1 MEMLFLV
8 LLTLERFYALSGFLI
23 AHTNKGLCL
32 STHNSVVVLRECDES
47 NPSQQWIWT
56 STMRLNHT
64 LMSRCLWVNQ
74 STTIPHH
81 ARLVKLRDCDTAPAW
96 KCYNHGGIFGLAEMP
111 MFLKKQGE
119 RAIVTFEQRFSNWS
133 MITMDSEGKRVS
145 KSLCPATGPSTVS
158 PMTQFPRKQV
168 SVNTTGKMITLT
180 VPDITQSRVVTHLS
194 NTVRSRTKRTAT
206 TGLGDLTM
214 FTAETDFKKNYT
226 QTSETEL
233 SYEMSDIT
241 DVSST
246 TLMVTRTPHVPQNFT
261 QNRVDMTEMTSDVME
276 QTHIPLIS
284 QTELTI
290 STTDAESSVPLN
302 VRTETQTTLDF
313 NTGPSEANSSDVDPT
328 LTESSTS
335 SFPVSNTDGAWT
347 NATTK
352 SSTTTKNI
360 KDVQTLLPFKTR
372 TTRAITEVLPNTDIR
387 ATPSTATSSAKTRAS
402 ATTTL
407 TALYTSTAALD
418 TDAFTS
424 ATYTTTVAP
433 ATTVETATTTITT
446 TAALSTRTT
455 PPPSTVTPTMA
466 STAKFITTEAVG
478 CLVNV
483 TAESINMDYCVFN
496 FTTPGKSCSFIMT
509 DASHFT
515 RCSEDIKQP
524 NHYTCLMMGL
534 TPGATYLFGIMSQND
549 GIRFN
554 VTVQTAPA
562 PVTSLTLQSNGS
574 QDSLKATWIPAVG
587 YTDSYELSLSS
598 SISSEEDLTLPP
610 NATHWVFSGLTP
622 GKTYQV
628 SVKTKRGELT
638 AETRTIGRT
647 APGWVAHLK
656 LEALNEKTL
665 RLSWSPPDGD
675 WDFYRILLFNG
686 SSVLMNRTIE
696 RNLVEFCF
704 TNWTLIPGRLYRAAV
719 SVESGYLSSTA
730 GCHGRL
736 APRSVQRLNVHHST
750 ETTLSAVWNHPLG
763 EWDNYTILLKDEDTT
778 VDTQTLAH
786 DAQECN
792 FNNLM
797 PGHTYTI
804 TVTTNSGDLSSS
816 AHVTG
821 RTIPAQVTKLR
832 VSNQGSTDA
841 LQVRWDVA
849 AGEVDLYHVL
859 LIHDSVVMKNESVP
873 PNVTSYHFQGLR
885 SGTLYRTVVTTVHR
899 GDLSRQ
905 AVADGRT
912 APGWAAHLKL
922 EALNEKT
929 LRLSWSPPDGDWD
942 FYRILLFNGSFVL
955 MNRTIERNLV
965 EFCFTNWTL
974 IPGRLYRAAVSVES
988 GYLSSTA
995 GCHGRLAPRSVQRLN
1010 VHHSTETTLSAVWNH
1025 PLGEWDNYT
1034 ILLKDEDMTVDTQ
1047 TLAHDAQECN
1057 FNNLMPGHTYTIT
1070 VTTKSGDLNS
1080 SAHVTGRTI
1089 PAQVTKLRV
1098 SNQGSTD
1105 ALLVCWDVAAG
1116 EVDLYRV
1123 LLIHDSVVMKNESV
1137 PPNVTS
1143 YHFQGLRSGTLYRT
1157 AVTTVHRG
1165 DLSRQTVADGRT
1177 APGWVAHLK
1186 LEALNEK
1193 TLRLSWSPPD
1203 GDWDFYRILLFNGS
1217 SVLMN
1222 RTIERNLVEFCF
1234 TNWTLIPG
1242 RLYRAAVSVESGY
1255 LSSTAGCHGRLAPR
1269 SVQRLNIHH
1278 STETTLS
1285 AVWNH
1290 PLGEWDNYT
1299 VLLKDE
1305 DTTVDTQTLA
1315 HDAQECNFNNL
1326 MPGHTYMITVT
1337 TNSGDLSSSAHV
1349 TGRTIPA
1356 QVTKLRVSNQGS
1368 TDALLVCWD
1377 VAAGEVDL
1385 YHVLLIHD
1393 SMVMKNESV
1402 PPNVTSYHFQGLRS
1416 GTLYRTVVTT
1426 VHRGDLSR
1434 QAVVDGRTAPGWAA
1448 HLKLEALNEK
1458 TLRLSWSPPDGDWDF
1473 YRILLFNGSSVLMNR
1488 TIERNLVEF
1497 CFTNWTL
1504 IPGRLY
1510 RAAVSVESGYL
1521 SSTAGCHGRLA
1532 PRSVQRLNVHHS
1544 TETTLSAV
1552 WNHPLGEWDNY
1563 TILLK
1568 DEDTTVD
1575 TQTLAHDAQ
1584 ECNFNNLMPGHTYTI
1599 TVTTNSG
1606 DLSSSAHVTG
1616 RTIPAQVTKLRV
1628 SNQGST
1634 DALQV
1639 RWDVAAGEVDL
1650 YRVLL
1655 IHDSVVMKNE
1665 SVPPNVTS
1673 YHFLGLRSGALYR
1686 TVVTTVHRGDLSR
1699 QTVADGRTVPATV
1712 RDVTVSNN
1720 GRMDFLSVSWRAAEG
1735 DVDSYSVTLR
1745 DQERTIHTL
1754 TVSKFST
1761 ECVFKSLVSG
1771 RLYNISISTC
1781 SGEYENYTVV
1791 QERTQPSTVLNPT
1804 ATHMARD
1811 DHLKVYWWHAAG
1823 DFDYYHV
1830 SIKHNNI
1837 FYQNKTVPKTQNEC
1851 VFSGLVPGRLY
1862 TVIVSTWSGKYES
1875 SVSTHGRTLPA
1886 GVWNLTLAD
1895 SGTEDLLVTWVSAPG
1910 DVDHYEVQLLFN
1922 DMKVFPP
1929 ITLTS
1934 STNRYMLSSLT
1945 PGRLYKI
1952 VVSTFSGPNLSV
1964 QFIKGRTVPSKV
1976 KNIHISNAGQS
1987 SSLRV
1992 NWTPGQGDVDR
2003 YAVSLSQM
2011 SSQAEEK
2018 SVPKHVNEIIF
2029 QGLLPGQQYM
2039 ITVTSISGS
2048 LINNSTATGRT
2059 VPSSVTALQ
2068 VENQH
2073 STSCLLVSW
2082 QAGQGVYDSYRL
2094 QLLDDRGTLVSNSSQ
2109 TAEASQHD
2117 FRQLTPG
2124 KKYRVV
2130 MQTISGG
2137 ISSEDVMTEGRTS
2150 PATVNNLSI
2159 ISNTTT
2165 SLSFNWDLPDGE
2177 FDGFDVFLYA
2187 RDKSL
2192 HDQKTG
2198 MVNMQDCSFQNLQPG
2213 TLYKVVVLTRSGD
2226 QTNDTSIWARTVPAA
2241 VTFLRADSR
2250 TSSESLWLSWEQDRG
2265 EVSSYTLLIYNPD
2278 GTQQAEQSLGPES
2291 RSYTFQRL
2299 VSGRLYQAVVLT
2311 HSGDLTNMANTT
2323 GRTDP
2328 RPPVSFSFGEITN
2341 TSLEITWSSPE
2352 NTDYDDFDLQWS
2364 PRDHLSVFNPYH
2376 SPRSGNRI
2384 LKGMYPGRQYNISL
2398 RTVSGAGTNNPTYSS
2413 QVHRSIRTKPERVQS
2428 LHCRPQNSTAISCF
2442 WSPPEA
2448 DFDSYTIE
2456 CLRKDSQRMVYSQR
2470 TVKENTVYLIKDLEP
2485 HKQYIVSVKVI
2496 SDSMTSE
2503 AVMEN
2508 VVTMID
2514 RPPLPSI
2521 RIDENTVQVTKST
2534 IFFQFNCSWFS
2545 DINGAVKHFTII
2557 ITESADSENQQ
2568 PYQHHPL
2575 PSYLDYRS
2583 NSSVKAYQTSYF
2595 LSHCD
2600 ESQNTVQEFE
2610 IHLGSGM
2617 ERLGGRCDQ
2626 KTSTDASQHQA
2637 IFCDGQLK
2645 PKTAYRLSV
2654 RAFTKLF
2661 DEKHQEFLSPL
2672 YTDTYLSKPIMTDA
2686 EPLSGVIEGVS
2697 AGLFLIATM
2706 VGLIVLLI
2714 CRRKVHKMSAQEPVV
2729 RMSLRRERQPSGTH
2743 VIVRGNRRV
2752 SSPISITNFE
2762 SHLAKLRADSNYL
2775 LSEEYEDLKDVGR
2788 NQLQD
2793 AALLPENRG
2802 KNRYNNILPY
2812 DSTRV
2817 KLSYV
2822 DDDSCSDYINASYIP
2837 GNNFRREYIATQ
2849 GPLPGTKDDFWKMV
2863 WEQNVHNI
2871 VMVTQCV
2878 EKGRVKCDHY
2888 WPFDQESLY
2897 YGDLV
2902 VQMQSESVL
2911 PEWTIREFKIC
2922 NEEQLSYSRVVRQ
2935 FHYTVWPDHGVP
2947 EITQSLIQFVRTVR
2961 DYINRTPFS
2970 GATVVHCS
2978 AGVGRTGTFIALDR
2992 VLQQLDTR
3000 DAVDIYSVVF
3010 DLRLHRTH
3018 MVQTECQYSYLYQCV
3033 RDVLRARK
3041 LRSEQENLLYPIYE
3055 NVHPDYHRDV
3065 VYSKR

>member
-1 MEMLFLV
+1 MSFLAAN
-8 LLTLERFYALSGFLI
+8 TQDGFGE
-23 AHTNKGLCL
+23 H
-32 STHNSVVVLRECDES
+32 REKKYPMC
-47 NPSQQWIWT
+47 
-56 STMRLNHT
+56 TM
-64 LMSRCLWVNQ
+64 
-74 STTIPHH
+74 
-81 ARLVKLRDCDTAPAW
+81 K
-96 KCYNHGGIFGLAEMP
+96 Y
-111 MFLKKQGE
+111 
-119 RAIVTFEQRFSNWS
+119 
-133 MITMDSEGKRVS
+133 
-145 KSLCPATGPSTVS
+145 
-158 PMTQFPRKQV
+158 
-168 SVNTTGKMITLT
+168 
-180 VPDITQSRVVTHLS
+180 
-194 NTVRSRTKRTAT
+194 
-206 TGLGDLTM
+206 
-214 FTAETDFKKNYT
+214 
-226 QTSETEL
+226 
-233 SYEMSDIT
+233 
-241 DVSST
+241 
-246 TLMVTRTPHVPQNFT
+246 
-261 QNRVDMTEMTSDVME
+261 
-276 QTHIPLIS
+276 
-284 QTELTI
+284 
-290 STTDAESSVPLN
+290 
-302 VRTETQTTLDF
+302 
-313 NTGPSEANSSDVDPT
+313 
-328 LTESSTS
+328 
-335 SFPVSNTDGAWT
+335 
-347 NATTK
+347 
-352 SSTTTKNI
+352 
-360 KDVQTLLPFKTR
+360 
-372 TTRAITEVLPNTDIR
+372 
-387 ATPSTATSSAKTRAS
+387 
-402 ATTTL
+402 
-407 TALYTSTAALD
+407 
-418 TDAFTS
+418 
-424 ATYTTTVAP
+424 
-433 ATTVETATTTITT
+433 
-446 TAALSTRTT
+446 
-455 PPPSTVTPTMA
+455 
-466 STAKFITTEAVG
+466 
-478 CLVNV
+478 
-483 TAESINMDYCVFN
+483 
-496 FTTPGKSCSFIMT
+496 
-509 DASHFT
+509 
-515 RCSEDIKQP
+515 
-524 NHYTCLMMGL
+524 
-534 TPGATYLFGIMSQND
+534 
-549 GIRFN
+549 
-554 VTVQTAPA
+554 
-562 PVTSLTLQSNGS
+562 
-574 QDSLKATWIPAVG
+574 
-587 YTDSYELSLSS
+587 
-598 SISSEEDLTLPP
+598 
-610 NATHWVFSGLTP
+610 
-622 GKTYQV
+622 
-628 SVKTKRGELT
+628 
-638 AETRTIGRT
+638 
-647 APGWVAHLK
+647 
-656 LEALNEKTL
+656 
-665 RLSWSPPDGD
+665 
-675 WDFYRILLFNG
+675 
-686 SSVLMNRTIE
+686 
-696 RNLVEFCF
+696 
-704 TNWTLIPGRLYRAAV
+704 
-719 SVESGYLSSTA
+719 
-730 GCHGRL
+730 
-736 APRSVQRLNVHHST
+736 
-750 ETTLSAVWNHPLG
+750 
-763 EWDNYTILLKDEDTT
+763 
-778 VDTQTLAH
+778 
-786 DAQECN
+786 
-792 FNNLM
+792 
-797 PGHTYTI
+797 
-804 TVTTNSGDLSSS
+804 
-816 AHVTG
+816 
-821 RTIPAQVTKLR
+821 
-832 VSNQGSTDA
+832 
-841 LQVRWDVA
+841 
-849 AGEVDLYHVL
+849 
-859 LIHDSVVMKNESVP
+859 
-873 PNVTSYHFQGLR
+873 
-885 SGTLYRTVVTTVHR
+885 
-899 GDLSRQ
+899 
-905 AVADGRT
+905 
-912 APGWAAHLKL
+912 
-922 EALNEKT
+922 
-929 LRLSWSPPDGDWD
+929 
-942 FYRILLFNGSFVL
+942 
-955 MNRTIERNLV
+955 
-965 EFCFTNWTL
+965 
-974 IPGRLYRAAVSVES
+974 
-988 GYLSSTA
+988 
-995 GCHGRLAPRSVQRLN
+995 
-1010 VHHSTETTLSAVWNH
+1010 
-1025 PLGEWDNYT
+1025 
-1034 ILLKDEDMTVDTQ
+1034 
-1047 TLAHDAQECN
+1047 
-1057 FNNLMPGHTYTIT
+1057 
-1070 VTTKSGDLNS
+1070 
-1080 SAHVTGRTI
+1080 
-1089 PAQVTKLRV
+1089 
-1098 SNQGSTD
+1098 
-1105 ALLVCWDVAAG
+1105 
-1116 EVDLYRV
+1116 
-1123 LLIHDSVVMKNESV
+1123 
-1137 PPNVTS
+1137 
-1143 YHFQGLRSGTLYRT
+1143 T
-1157 AVTTVHRG
+1157 AVFLMLWTYISAG
-1165 DLSRQTVADGRT
+1165 G
-1177 APGWVAHLK
+1177 PGL
-1186 LEALNEK
+1186 
-1193 TLRLSWSPPD
+1193 
-1203 GDWDFYRILLFNGS
+1203 
-1217 SVLMN
+1217 
-1222 RTIERNLVEFCF
+1222 
-1234 TNWTLIPG
+1234 
-1242 RLYRAAVSVESGY
+1242 
-1255 LSSTAGCHGRLAPR
+1255 
-1269 SVQRLNIHH
+1269 
-1278 STETTLS
+1278 
-1285 AVWNH
+1285 
-1290 PLGEWDNYT
+1290 
-1299 VLLKDE
+1299 
-1305 DTTVDTQTLA
+1305 
-1315 HDAQECNFNNL
+1315 
-1326 MPGHTYMITVT
+1326 
-1337 TNSGDLSSSAHV
+1337 
-1349 TGRTIPA
+1349 
-1356 QVTKLRVSNQGS
+1356 
-1368 TDALLVCWD
+1368 
-1377 VAAGEVDL
+1377 
-1385 YHVLLIHD
+1385 
-1393 SMVMKNESV
+1393 
-1402 PPNVTSYHFQGLRS
+1402 
-1416 GTLYRTVVTT
+1416 
-1426 VHRGDLSR
+1426 
-1434 QAVVDGRTAPGWAA
+1434 
-1448 HLKLEALNEK
+1448 
-1458 TLRLSWSPPDGDWDF
+1458 
-1473 YRILLFNGSSVLMNR
+1473 
-1488 TIERNLVEF
+1488 
-1497 CFTNWTL
+1497 
-1504 IPGRLY
+1504 
-1510 RAAVSVESGYL
+1510 
-1521 SSTAGCHGRLA
+1521 
-1532 PRSVQRLNVHHS
+1532 
-1544 TETTLSAV
+1544 
-1552 WNHPLGEWDNY
+1552 
-1563 TILLK
+1563 
-1568 DEDTTVD
+1568 
-1575 TQTLAHDAQ
+1575 
-1584 ECNFNNLMPGHTYTI
+1584 
-1599 TVTTNSG
+1599 
-1606 DLSSSAHVTG
+1606 
-1616 RTIPAQVTKLRV
+1616 
-1628 SNQGST
+1628 
-1634 DALQV
+1634 
-1639 RWDVAAGEVDL
+1639 
-1650 YRVLL
+1650 
-1655 IHDSVVMKNE
+1655 
-1665 SVPPNVTS
+1665 
-1673 YHFLGLRSGALYR
+1673 
-1686 TVVTTVHRGDLSR
+1686 
-1699 QTVADGRTVPATV
+1699 PATV

-1791 QERTQPSTVLNPT
+1791 QERTRKGIHKQFVTGFHIILWFSALEPSTVLNPT

-1875 SVSTHGRTLPA
+1875 SVSTHGRTCEYVCFTAVLWLCTVVYYYYYVLLSVPA

-1964 QFIKGRTVPSKV
+1964 QFIKGRTGTSHCCTWTSEKYGVILQSLKGCAIFKYISVPSKV

-2376 SPRSGNRI
+2376 SPTSGNRI

-2714 CRRKVHKMSAQEPVV
+2714 CRRKVHKIAQEPVV

-2743 VIVRGNRRV
+2743 VI
-2752 SSPISITNFE
+2752 SFLFIYFLYSPISITNFE

-3055 NVHPDYHRDV
+3055 NVHPDYHRGECAV
-3065 VYSKR
+3065 NVCVMSMSVQSCQIYLKYN

>member
-1 MEMLFLV
+1 
-8 LLTLERFYALSGFLI
+8 
-23 AHTNKGLCL
+23 
-32 STHNSVVVLRECDES
+32 
-47 NPSQQWIWT
+47 
-56 STMRLNHT
+56 
-64 LMSRCLWVNQ
+64 MSSCCV
-74 STTIPHH
+74 
-81 ARLVKLRDCDTAPAW
+81 C
-96 KCYNHGGIFGLAEMP
+96 C
-111 MFLKKQGE
+111 
-119 RAIVTFEQRFSNWS
+119 
-133 MITMDSEGKRVS
+133 
-145 KSLCPATGPSTVS
+145 
-158 PMTQFPRKQV
+158 
-168 SVNTTGKMITLT
+168 
-180 VPDITQSRVVTHLS
+180 
-194 NTVRSRTKRTAT
+194 
-206 TGLGDLTM
+206 
-214 FTAETDFKKNYT
+214 
-226 QTSETEL
+226 
-233 SYEMSDIT
+233 
-241 DVSST
+241 
-246 TLMVTRTPHVPQNFT
+246 
-261 QNRVDMTEMTSDVME
+261 
-276 QTHIPLIS
+276 
-284 QTELTI
+284 
-290 STTDAESSVPLN
+290 
-302 VRTETQTTLDF
+302 
-313 NTGPSEANSSDVDPT
+313 
-328 LTESSTS
+328 
-335 SFPVSNTDGAWT
+335 
-347 NATTK
+347 
-352 SSTTTKNI
+352 
-360 KDVQTLLPFKTR
+360 
-372 TTRAITEVLPNTDIR
+372 
-387 ATPSTATSSAKTRAS
+387 SSAPGS
-402 ATTTL
+402 A
-407 TALYTSTAALD
+407 D
-418 TDAFTS
+418 
-424 ATYTTTVAP
+424 
-433 ATTVETATTTITT
+433 
-446 TAALSTRTT
+446 
-455 PPPSTVTPTMA
+455 
-466 STAKFITTEAVG
+466 
-478 CLVNV
+478 
-483 TAESINMDYCVFN
+483 
-496 FTTPGKSCSFIMT
+496 
-509 DASHFT
+509 
-515 RCSEDIKQP
+515 
-524 NHYTCLMMGL
+524 
-534 TPGATYLFGIMSQND
+534 
-549 GIRFN
+549 
-554 VTVQTAPA
+554 
-562 PVTSLTLQSNGS
+562 
-574 QDSLKATWIPAVG
+574 
-587 YTDSYELSLSS
+587 
-598 SISSEEDLTLPP
+598 
-610 NATHWVFSGLTP
+610 
-622 GKTYQV
+622 
-628 SVKTKRGELT
+628 
-638 AETRTIGRT
+638 
-647 APGWVAHLK
+647 HLK

-686 SSVLMNRTIE
+686 SSVLMNQTIE
-696 RNLVEFCF
+696 SNLVEFSF

-736 APRSVQRLNVHHST
+736 APRSVQRLNVRHST
-750 ETTLSAVWNHPLG
+750 ETSLSAVWNHPVG
-763 EWDNYTILLKDEDTT
+763 EWDNYTVLLKDEDMT

-786 DAQECN
+786 DSQECN

-797 PGHTYTI
+797 SGHTYTI
-804 TVTTNSGDLSSS
+804 TVMTNSGDLSSS
-816 AHVTG
+816 AHITG

-841 LQVRWDVA
+841 LQVCWDGS
-849 AGEVDLYHVL
+849 AGEVDLYRVL
-859 LIHDSVVMKNESVP
+859 LIYDSVVMKNESVP

-885 SGTLYRTVVTTVHR
+885 SGALYRTVVTTLHR

-905 AVADGRT
+905 TVADGRT
-912 APGWAAHLKL
+912 APGSAAHLKL

-942 FYRILLFNGSFVL
+942 FYRILLFNGSSVL
-955 MNRTIERNLV
+955 MNQTIESNLV
-965 EFCFTNWTL
+965 EFSFTNWTL

-1010 VHHSTETTLSAVWNH
+1010 VRHSTETSLSAVWNH
-1025 PLGEWDNYT
+1025 PVGEWDNYT
-1034 ILLKDEDMTVDTQ
+1034 VLLKDEDMTVDTQ
-1047 TLAHDAQECN
+1047 TLAHDSQECN
-1057 FNNLMPGHTYTIT
+1057 FNNLMSGHTYTIT
-1070 VTTKSGDLNS
+1070 VMTNSGDLSS
-1080 SAHVTGRTI
+1080 SAHITGRTI

-1105 ALLVCWDVAAG
+1105 ALQVCWDGSAG

-1123 LLIHDSVVMKNESV
+1123 LLIYDSVVMKNESV

-1143 YHFQGLRSGTLYRT
+1143 YHFQGLRSGALYRT
-1157 AVTTVHRG
+1157 VVTTVHRG

-1177 APGWVAHLK
+1177 APG
-1186 LEALNEK
+1186 
-1193 TLRLSWSPPD
+1193 S
-1203 GDWDFYRILLFNGS
+1203 
-1217 SVLMN
+1217 
-1222 RTIERNLVEFCF
+1222 
-1234 TNWTLIPG
+1234 
-1242 RLYRAAVSVESGY
+1242 
-1255 LSSTAGCHGRLAPR
+1255 
-1269 SVQRLNIHH
+1269 
-1278 STETTLS
+1278 
-1285 AVWNH
+1285 
-1290 PLGEWDNYT
+1290 
-1299 VLLKDE
+1299 
-1305 DTTVDTQTLA
+1305 
-1315 HDAQECNFNNL
+1315 
-1326 MPGHTYMITVT
+1326 
-1337 TNSGDLSSSAHV
+1337 
-1349 TGRTIPA
+1349 
-1356 QVTKLRVSNQGS
+1356 
-1368 TDALLVCWD
+1368 
-1377 VAAGEVDL
+1377 
-1385 YHVLLIHD
+1385 
-1393 SMVMKNESV
+1393 
-1402 PPNVTSYHFQGLRS
+1402 
-1416 GTLYRTVVTT
+1416 
-1426 VHRGDLSR
+1426 
-1434 QAVVDGRTAPGWAA
+1434 AA

-1488 TIERNLVEF
+1488 TIESNLVEF
-1497 CFTNWTL
+1497 SFTNWTL

-1532 PRSVQRLNVHHS
+1532 PRSVQRLNVRHS
-1544 TETTLSAV
+1544 TETSLSAV
-1552 WNHPLGEWDNY
+1552 WNHPVGEWDNY
-1563 TILLK
+1563 TVLLK
-1568 DEDTTVD
+1568 DEDMTVD
-1575 TQTLAHDAQ
+1575 TQTLAHDSQ
-1584 ECNFNNLMPGHTYTI
+1584 ECNFNNLMSGHTYTI
-1599 TVTTNSG
+1599 TVMTNSG
-1606 DLSSSAHVTG
+1606 DLSSSAHITG

-1634 DALQV
+1634 HALQV
-1639 RWDVAAGEVDL
+1639 CWDGSAGEVDL

-1655 IHDSVVMKNE
+1655 IYDSVVMKNE

-1673 YHFLGLRSGALYR
+1673 YHFQGLRSGALYR

-1699 QTVADGRTVPATV
+1699 QTVADGRTVPAAV

-1745 DQERTIHTL
+1745 NRERTIHSL
-1754 TVSKFST
+1754 TMSKFST

-1771 RLYNISISTC
+1771 CLYNISISTR
-1781 SGEYENYTVV
+1781 SGEYENHTVV
-1791 QERTQPSTVLNPT
+1791 HERTQPSTVLNPT

-1811 DHLKVYWWHAAG
+1811 DHLKVYWRHAAG

-1830 SIKHNNI
+1830 SIKHNNM
-1837 FYQNKTVPKTQNEC
+1837 FHQNKTVPKTQNEC

-1862 TVIVSTWSGKYES
+1862 TVIVSTWSGKYKS

-1934 STNRYMLSSLT
+1934 STNRYLLSSLT

-2011 SSQAEEK
+2011 GGQAEEK

-2039 ITVTSISGS
+2039 ITITSISGS

-2059 VPSSVTALQ
+2059 VPSSVTALL
-2068 VENQH
+2068 VDQH
-2073 STSCLLVSW
+2073 STSSLLVSW
-2082 QAGQGVYDSYRL
+2082 QPGRGVYDSYQL

-2109 TAEASQHD
+2109 TAEASQHN

-2124 KKYRVV
+2124 RKYRIM

-2137 ISSEDVMTEGRTS
+2137 ISSKDVITEGRTS

-2159 ISNTTT
+2159 ISNSTT
-2165 SLSFNWDLPDGE
+2165 SLSFHWDLPDGE

-2187 RDKSL
+2187 RDESL
-2192 HDQKTG
+2192 HDQKTV
-2198 MVNMQDCSFQNLQPG
+2198 MVNRQDCSFQNLQPG
-2213 TLYKVVVLTRSGD
+2213 MLYKVVVLTRSGD
-2226 QTNDTSIWARTVPAA
+2226 QTNNTSIWARTVPAA
-2241 VTFLRADSR
+2241 VTFLHADSR
-2250 TSSESLWLSWEQDRG
+2250 TSSESLWLSWKQAGG
-2265 EVSSYTLLIYNPD
+2265 EVSSYTLLIFNPD
-2278 GTQQAEQSLGPES
+2278 GTQHADQSLGPES
-2291 RSYTFQRL
+2291 RSYMFERL
-2299 VSGRLYQAVVLT
+2299 VPGRLYKAIVLT
-2311 HSGDLTNMANTT
+2311 HSGDLTNIANTT

-2328 RPPVSFSFGEITN
+2328 MPPVSFSFGEITN

-2376 SPRSGNRI
+2376 SPTSGNCI

-2398 RTVSGAGTNNPTYSS
+2398 RTVSGGGTNNPTYSS
-2413 QVHRSIRTKPERVQS
+2413 SVHRSIRTKPERVQS
-2428 LHCRPQNSTAISCF
+2428 LHCRPQNATAISCS

-2470 TVKENTVYLIKDLEP
+2470 TVKENTIYLIKDLEP

-2545 DINGAVKHFTII
+2545 DINGAVKYFTII
-2557 ITESADSENQQ
+2557 ITESADSENQH

-2595 LSHCD
+2595 LGHCE

-2610 IHLGSGM
+2610 IYLGSGM

-2626 KTSTDASQHQA
+2626 KTSIDASQQQA
-2637 IFCDGQLK
+2637 IYCDGQLK
-2645 PKTAYRLSV
+2645 PKTAYRLSI

-2661 DEKHQEFLSPL
+2661 DEKDEEFISPL
-2672 YTDTYLSKPIMTDA
+2672 YTDTYLSKPITTDA

-2729 RMSLRRERQPSGTH
+2729 RMSLRRERQPPGTH

-2752 SSPISITNFE
+2752 SSPISFTNFE
-2762 SHLAKLRADSNYL
+2762 SHLTKLRADSSYL

-2788 NQLQD
+2788 NQPQD

-2888 WPFDQESLY
+2888 WPFDQEPLY

-2922 NEEQLSYSRVVRQ
+2922 NEEQLNYSRVVRQ

-2961 DYINRTPFS
+2961 DYINRTPVS

-2992 VLQQLDTR
+2992 VLQQLDTG
-3000 DAVDIYSVVF
+3000 DTVDIYSVVF
-3010 DLRLHRTH
+3010 HLRIHRTH

>member
-1 MEMLFLV
+1 MDMLFLV

-23 AHTNKGLCL
+23 AHTNKGVCL
-32 STHNSVVVLRECDES
+32 STHKSMVVLRKCDES
-47 NPSQQWIWT
+47 DPSQQWIWT
-56 STMRLNHT
+56 SSMRLNHT

-74 STTIPHH
+74 STNIPHH
-81 ARLVKLRDCDTAPAW
+81 TRLVKLRDCDTAPAW
-96 KCYNHGGIFGLAEMP
+96 KCYNHRGIFGLAEMP

-119 RAIVTFEQRFSNWS
+119 RAVVCFEQRNSNWS
-133 MITMDSEGKRVS
+133 MITMDSEGRPVS

-158 PMTQFPRKQV
+158 TMTQFPMKQV
-168 SVNTTGKMITLT
+168 SVFSTGEMTTLT
-180 VPDITQSRVVTHLS
+180 VPAIIQSRAVTHHS

-206 TGLGDLTM
+206 TALGDLIT
-214 FTAETDFKKNYT
+214 FTAKTDFKENYT
-226 QTSETEL
+226 QTLETE
-233 SYEMSDIT
+233 SPYEMSDVT

-246 TLMVTRTPHVPQNFT
+246 ALMVTGTPHVPQNFT

-276 QTHIPLIS
+276 QTHYPLTS

-290 STTDAESSVPLN
+290 STTDAEPSGSSN
-302 VRTETQTTLDF
+302 VSTETQTTLDF
-313 NTGPSEANSSDVDPT
+313 HTGPSEANSSDVDPT

-335 SFPVSNTDGAWT
+335 SVPVSNTDGAWT

-352 SSTTTKNI
+352 SSTTTKII
-360 KDVQTLLPFKTR
+360 KDVQTMLPFKTR
-372 TTRAITEVLPNTDIR
+372 TTRAITEVLPNTDTR
-387 ATPSTATSSAKTRAS
+387 ATPNTATSSAKTRAS

-407 TALYTSTAALD
+407 TAPYTSTPAPD

-433 ATTVETATTTITT
+433 ATTVETTTTTITT
-446 TAALSTRTT
+446 TAAPSTRTS
-455 PPPSTVTPTMA
+455 PPPSTVTPTIA
-466 STAKFITTEAVG
+466 STAKFTTTEAVR

-496 FTTPGKSCSFIMT
+496 FTTPGKSCSFIMNDT
-509 DASHFT
+509 SHFT
-515 RCSEDIKQP
+515 RCSEDIKRP

-534 TPGATYLFGIMSQND
+534 TPGATYLFGIMSEID
-549 GIRFN
+549 GIHLN

-574 QDSLKATWIPAVG
+574 QDSLKAAWIPAVG
-587 YTDSYELSLSS
+587 YVDSYELSLSP
-598 SISSEEDLTLPP
+598 SISSERDLTLPP
-610 NATHWVFSGLTP
+610 NTTHWVLRGLTP

-628 SVKTKRGELT
+628 LVKTKRGELT
-638 AETRTIGRT
+638 AETRTI
-647 APGWVAHLK
+647 
-656 LEALNEKTL
+656 
-665 RLSWSPPDGD
+665 
-675 WDFYRILLFNG
+675 
-686 SSVLMNRTIE
+686 
-696 RNLVEFCF
+696 
-704 TNWTLIPGRLYRAAV
+704 
-719 SVESGYLSSTA
+719 
-730 GCHGRL
+730 
-736 APRSVQRLNVHHST
+736 
-750 ETTLSAVWNHPLG
+750 
-763 EWDNYTILLKDEDTT
+763 
-778 VDTQTLAH
+778 
-786 DAQECN
+786 
-792 FNNLM
+792 
-797 PGHTYTI
+797 
-804 TVTTNSGDLSSS
+804 
-816 AHVTG
+816 
-821 RTIPAQVTKLR
+821 
-832 VSNQGSTDA
+832 
-841 LQVRWDVA
+841 
-849 AGEVDLYHVL
+849 
-859 LIHDSVVMKNESVP
+859 
-873 PNVTSYHFQGLR
+873 
-885 SGTLYRTVVTTVHR
+885 
-899 GDLSRQ
+899 
-905 AVADGRT
+905 
-912 APGWAAHLKL
+912 
-922 EALNEKT
+922 
-929 LRLSWSPPDGDWD
+929 
-942 FYRILLFNGSFVL
+942 
-955 MNRTIERNLV
+955 
-965 EFCFTNWTL
+965 
-974 IPGRLYRAAVSVES
+974 
-988 GYLSSTA
+988 
-995 GCHGRLAPRSVQRLN
+995 
-1010 VHHSTETTLSAVWNH
+1010 
-1025 PLGEWDNYT
+1025 
-1034 ILLKDEDMTVDTQ
+1034 
-1047 TLAHDAQECN
+1047 
-1057 FNNLMPGHTYTIT
+1057 
-1070 VTTKSGDLNS
+1070 
-1080 SAHVTGRTI
+1080 
-1089 PAQVTKLRV
+1089 
-1098 SNQGSTD
+1098 
-1105 ALLVCWDVAAG
+1105 
-1116 EVDLYRV
+1116 
-1123 LLIHDSVVMKNESV
+1123 
-1137 PPNVTS
+1137 
-1143 YHFQGLRSGTLYRT
+1143 
-1157 AVTTVHRG
+1157 
-1165 DLSRQTVADGRT
+1165 
-1177 APGWVAHLK
+1177 
-1186 LEALNEK
+1186 
-1193 TLRLSWSPPD
+1193 
-1203 GDWDFYRILLFNGS
+1203 
-1217 SVLMN
+1217 
-1222 RTIERNLVEFCF
+1222 
-1234 TNWTLIPG
+1234 
-1242 RLYRAAVSVESGY
+1242 
-1255 LSSTAGCHGRLAPR
+1255 
-1269 SVQRLNIHH
+1269 
-1278 STETTLS
+1278 
-1285 AVWNH
+1285 
-1290 PLGEWDNYT
+1290 
-1299 VLLKDE
+1299 
-1305 DTTVDTQTLA
+1305 
-1315 HDAQECNFNNL
+1315 
-1326 MPGHTYMITVT
+1326 
-1337 TNSGDLSSSAHV
+1337 
-1349 TGRTIPA
+1349 
-1356 QVTKLRVSNQGS
+1356 
-1368 TDALLVCWD
+1368 
-1377 VAAGEVDL
+1377 
-1385 YHVLLIHD
+1385 
-1393 SMVMKNESV
+1393 
-1402 PPNVTSYHFQGLRS
+1402 
-1416 GTLYRTVVTT
+1416 
-1426 VHRGDLSR
+1426 
-1434 QAVVDGRTAPGWAA
+1434 GRTAPGWAA

-1488 TIERNLVEF
+1488 TVERNLVEF
-1497 CFTNWTL
+1497 SFTNWTL

-1532 PRSVQRLNVHHS
+1532 PRSVQRLNVRHS
-1544 TETTLSAV
+1544 TETSLSAV
-1552 WNHPLGEWDNY
+1552 WSRPVGEWDNY
-1563 TILLK
+1563 TVLLK

-1575 TQTLAHDAQ
+1575 TWALVHDVQ

-1606 DLSSSAHVTG
+1606 EVRSSSALVTG
-1616 RTIPAQVTKLRV
+1616 RTIPAQVTQLRV

-1639 RWDVAAGEVDL
+1639 LWDGAAGAVDL

-1673 YHFLGLRSGALYR
+1673 YHFQGLRSGALYR

-1699 QTVADGRTVPATV
+1699 QTVADGRT
-1712 RDVTVSNN
+1712 
-1720 GRMDFLSVSWRAAEG
+1720 E
-1735 DVDSYSVTLR
+1735 
-1745 DQERTIHTL
+1745 
-1754 TVSKFST
+1754 
-1761 ECVFKSLVSG
+1761 
-1771 RLYNISISTC
+1771 
-1781 SGEYENYTVV
+1781 
-1791 QERTQPSTVLNPT
+1791 PSTVLNPT

-1811 DHLKVYWWHAAG
+1811 NHLKVYWRHAAG

-1830 SIKHNNI
+1830 SIKHNNM
-1837 FYQNKTVPKTQNEC
+1837 FHQNKTVPKSQNEC

-1862 TVIVSTWSGKYES
+1862 TVIVSTWSGRYES
-1875 SVSTHGRTLPA
+1875 SVSTYGRTLPA
-1886 GVWNLTLAD
+1886 GVQNLTLAD

-1934 STNRYMLSSLT
+1934 STNRYLLSSLT

-2003 YAVSLSQM
+2003 YAVSLSLTGG
-2011 SSQAEEK
+2011 QAEEK
-2018 SVPKHVNEIIF
+2018 SVPKHVNEISF

-2048 LINNSTATGRT
+2048 LINNSTAKGRT

-2068 VENQH
+2068 VENQR
-2073 STSCLLVSW
+2073 STSSLLVSW
-2082 QAGQGVYDSYRL
+2082 QAGRGVYDSYRL

-2109 TAEASQHD
+2109 TAEASQHN

-2130 MQTISGG
+2130 IQTISGG
-2137 ISSEDVMTEGRTS
+2137 ISSKDVITEGRTS

-2159 ISNTTT
+2159 LSNTTT
-2165 SLSFNWDLPDGE
+2165 SLSFRWDLPDGK
-2177 FDGFDVFLYA
+2177 FDGFDVFLYT
-2187 RDKSL
+2187 RDESL

-2250 TSSESLWLSWEQDRG
+2250 RSYESLWLSWKQAG
-2265 EVSSYTLLIYNPD
+2265 AEVSSYTLLIYNPD

-2311 HSGDLTNMANTT
+2311 HSGDLTNRATTT

-2376 SPRSGNRI
+2376 SPTSGNRI

-2398 RTVSGAGTNNPTYSS
+2398 RTVSGAGTNNTTYSFP
-2413 QVHRSIRTKPERVQS
+2413 VYRSIRTKPERVQS
-2428 LHCRPQNSTAISCF
+2428 LHCRPQNSTAICCS

-2470 TVKENTVYLIKDLEP
+2470 TVKESTVYLIKDLEP

-2514 RPPLPSI
+2514 RPPLPSSCV
-2521 RIDENTVQVTKST
+2521 DENTVQVTKST

-2545 DINGAVKHFTII
+2545 DINGAVKFFTII
-2557 ITESADSENQQ
+2557 VTESDDSEHQQ
-2568 PYQHHPL
+2568 PYQLHPL

-2583 NSSVKAYQTSYF
+2583 NSSVKAYQTSF
-2595 LSHCD
+2595 FPSHCD

-2610 IHLGSGM
+2610 ICLGSGM
-2617 ERLGGRCDQ
+2617 ESLGGRCDQ
-2626 KTSTDASQHQA
+2626 KPSTDASQRQA

-2654 RAFTKLF
+2654 RAFTQLF
-2661 DEKHQEFLSPL
+2661 DENHEEFLSPL
-2672 YTDTYLSKPIMTDA
+2672 YTDTYLSKPFMTDA

-2714 CRRKVHKMSAQEPVV
+2714 CRQKVHKMSAQEPVV

-2752 SSPISITNFE
+2752 SSPISITHFE

-2788 NQLQD
+2788 NQPQD

-2822 DDDSCSDYINASYIP
+2822 DDDSCSDYINASYVP

-2888 WPFDQESLY
+2888 WPFDQEPLY

-3000 DAVDIYSVVF
+3000 DTVDIYSAVF

>member
-1105 ALLVCWDVAAG
+1105 ALQVRWDVAAG

-1326 MPGHTYMITVT
+1326 MPGHTYM
-1337 TNSGDLSSSAHV
+1337 
-1349 TGRTIPA
+1349 
-1356 QVTKLRVSNQGS
+1356 
-1368 TDALLVCWD
+1368 
-1377 VAAGEVDL
+1377 
-1385 YHVLLIHD
+1385 
-1393 SMVMKNESV
+1393 
-1402 PPNVTSYHFQGLRS
+1402 
-1416 GTLYRTVVTT
+1416 
-1426 VHRGDLSR
+1426 
-1434 QAVVDGRTAPGWAA
+1434 
-1448 HLKLEALNEK
+1448 
-1458 TLRLSWSPPDGDWDF
+1458 
-1473 YRILLFNGSSVLMNR
+1473 
-1488 TIERNLVEF
+1488 
-1497 CFTNWTL
+1497 
-1504 IPGRLY
+1504 
-1510 RAAVSVESGYL
+1510 
-1521 SSTAGCHGRLA
+1521 
-1532 PRSVQRLNVHHS
+1532 
-1544 TETTLSAV
+1544 
-1552 WNHPLGEWDNY
+1552 
-1563 TILLK
+1563 
-1568 DEDTTVD
+1568 
-1575 TQTLAHDAQ
+1575 
-1584 ECNFNNLMPGHTYTI
+1584 I

>member
-206 TGLGDLTM
+206 TGLGDLTT
-214 FTAETDFKKNYT
+214 FTAETDFKENYT
-226 QTSETEL
+226 QTSETES

-686 SSVLMNRTIE
+686 S
-696 RNLVEFCF
+696 
-704 TNWTLIPGRLYRAAV
+704 
-719 SVESGYLSSTA
+719 
-730 GCHGRL
+730 
-736 APRSVQRLNVHHST
+736 
-750 ETTLSAVWNHPLG
+750 
-763 EWDNYTILLKDEDTT
+763 
-778 VDTQTLAH
+778 
-786 DAQECN
+786 
-792 FNNLM
+792 
-797 PGHTYTI
+797 
-804 TVTTNSGDLSSS
+804 
-816 AHVTG
+816 
-821 RTIPAQVTKLR
+821 
-832 VSNQGSTDA
+832 
-841 LQVRWDVA
+841 
-849 AGEVDLYHVL
+849 
-859 LIHDSVVMKNESVP
+859 
-873 PNVTSYHFQGLR
+873 
-885 SGTLYRTVVTTVHR
+885 
-899 GDLSRQ
+899 
-905 AVADGRT
+905 
-912 APGWAAHLKL
+912 
-922 EALNEKT
+922 
-929 LRLSWSPPDGDWD
+929 
-942 FYRILLFNGSFVL
+942 FVL

-988 GYLSSTA
+988 GYLSSTT

-1089 PAQVTKLRV
+1089 PAQVTKLWV

-1105 ALLVCWDVAAG
+1105 ALLVCWDVAAGEVDLYRVLLIHDSVVMKNESVPPNVTSYHFQGLRSGTLYRTVVTTVHRGDLSRQAVADGRTAPGWVAHLKLEALNEKTLQLSWSPPDGDWDFYRILLFNGSSVLMNRTIERNLVEFCFTNWTLIPGRLYRAAVSVESGYLSSTAGCHGRLAPRSVQRLNVHHSTETTLSAVWNHPLGEWNNYTILLKDEDTTVDTQTLAHDAQECNFNNLMPGHTYMITVTTNSGDLSSSAHVTGRTIPAQVTKLRVSNQGSTDALQVRWDVAAG

-1269 SVQRLNIHH
+1269 SVQRLN
-1278 STETTLS
+1278 
-1285 AVWNH
+1285 
-1290 PLGEWDNYT
+1290 
-1299 VLLKDE
+1299 
-1305 DTTVDTQTLA
+1305 
-1315 HDAQECNFNNL
+1315 
-1326 MPGHTYMITVT
+1326 
-1337 TNSGDLSSSAHV
+1337 
-1349 TGRTIPA
+1349 
-1356 QVTKLRVSNQGS
+1356 
-1368 TDALLVCWD
+1368 
-1377 VAAGEVDL
+1377 
-1385 YHVLLIHD
+1385 
-1393 SMVMKNESV
+1393 
-1402 PPNVTSYHFQGLRS
+1402 
-1416 GTLYRTVVTT
+1416 
-1426 VHRGDLSR
+1426 
-1434 QAVVDGRTAPGWAA
+1434 
-1448 HLKLEALNEK
+1448 
-1458 TLRLSWSPPDGDWDF
+1458 
-1473 YRILLFNGSSVLMNR
+1473 
-1488 TIERNLVEF
+1488 
-1497 CFTNWTL
+1497 
-1504 IPGRLY
+1504 
-1510 RAAVSVESGYL
+1510 
-1521 SSTAGCHGRLA
+1521 
-1532 PRSVQRLNVHHS
+1532 VHHS

-1568 DEDTTVD
+1568 DEDATVD

-1599 TVTTNSG
+1599 TVMTNSG

-1650 YRVLL
+1650 YHVLL

-1673 YHFLGLRSGALYR
+1673 YHFQGLRSGTLYR

-1837 FYQNKTVPKTQNEC
+1837 FHQNKTVPKTQNEC

-2094 QLLDDRGTLVSNSSQ
+2094 QLLDDRGTLVSNSCQ

>member
-1 MEMLFLV
+1 F
-8 LLTLERFYALSGFLI
+8 TQRGSP
-23 AHTNKGLCL
+23 
-32 STHNSVVVLRECDES
+32 D
-47 NPSQQWIWT
+47 PSQQWIWT
-56 STMRLNHT
+56 SSMRLNHT

-74 STTIPHH
+74 STNIPHH
-81 ARLVKLRDCDTAPAW
+81 TRLVKLRDCDTAPAW
-96 KCYNHGGIFGLAEMP
+96 KCYNHRGIFGLAEMP

-119 RAIVTFEQRFSNWS
+119 RAVVCFEQRNSNWS
-133 MITMDSEGKRVS
+133 MITMDSEGRPVS
-145 KSLCPATGPSTVS
+145 KSLCPAT
-158 PMTQFPRKQV
+158 
-168 SVNTTGKMITLT
+168 
-180 VPDITQSRVVTHLS
+180 
-194 NTVRSRTKRTAT
+194 
-206 TGLGDLTM
+206 
-214 FTAETDFKKNYT
+214 
-226 QTSETEL
+226 
-233 SYEMSDIT
+233 
-241 DVSST
+241 
-246 TLMVTRTPHVPQNFT
+246 
-261 QNRVDMTEMTSDVME
+261 
-276 QTHIPLIS
+276 
-284 QTELTI
+284 
-290 STTDAESSVPLN
+290 
-302 VRTETQTTLDF
+302 
-313 NTGPSEANSSDVDPT
+313 
-328 LTESSTS
+328 
-335 SFPVSNTDGAWT
+335 
-347 NATTK
+347 
-352 SSTTTKNI
+352 
-360 KDVQTLLPFKTR
+360 
-372 TTRAITEVLPNTDIR
+372 
-387 ATPSTATSSAKTRAS
+387 
-402 ATTTL
+402 
-407 TALYTSTAALD
+407 
-418 TDAFTS
+418 
-424 ATYTTTVAP
+424 
-433 ATTVETATTTITT
+433 
-446 TAALSTRTT
+446 
-455 PPPSTVTPTMA
+455 
-466 STAKFITTEAVG
+466 
-478 CLVNV
+478 
-483 TAESINMDYCVFN
+483 ESINMDYCVFN
-496 FTTPGKSCSFIMT
+496 FTTPGKSCSFIMNDT
-509 DASHFT
+509 SHFT
-515 RCSEDIKQP
+515 RCSEDIKRP

-534 TPGATYLFGIMSQND
+534 TPGATYLFGIMSEID
-549 GIRFN
+549 GIHLN
-554 VTVQTAPA
+554 VTVQTGKSSYISSYIFNDTFVIPAAPA

-574 QDSLKATWIPAVG
+574 QDSLKAAWIPAVG
-587 YTDSYELSLSS
+587 YVDSYELSLSP
-598 SISSEEDLTLPP
+598 SISSERDLTLPP
-610 NATHWVFSGLTP
+610 NTTHWVLRGLTP

-628 SVKTKRGELT
+628 LVKTKRGELT
-638 AETRTIGRT
+638 AETRTI
-647 APGWVAHLK
+647 
-656 LEALNEKTL
+656 
-665 RLSWSPPDGD
+665 
-675 WDFYRILLFNG
+675 
-686 SSVLMNRTIE
+686 
-696 RNLVEFCF
+696 
-704 TNWTLIPGRLYRAAV
+704 
-719 SVESGYLSSTA
+719 
-730 GCHGRL
+730 
-736 APRSVQRLNVHHST
+736 
-750 ETTLSAVWNHPLG
+750 
-763 EWDNYTILLKDEDTT
+763 
-778 VDTQTLAH
+778 
-786 DAQECN
+786 
-792 FNNLM
+792 
-797 PGHTYTI
+797 
-804 TVTTNSGDLSSS
+804 
-816 AHVTG
+816 
-821 RTIPAQVTKLR
+821 
-832 VSNQGSTDA
+832 
-841 LQVRWDVA
+841 
-849 AGEVDLYHVL
+849 
-859 LIHDSVVMKNESVP
+859 
-873 PNVTSYHFQGLR
+873 
-885 SGTLYRTVVTTVHR
+885 
-899 GDLSRQ
+899 
-905 AVADGRT
+905 
-912 APGWAAHLKL
+912 
-922 EALNEKT
+922 
-929 LRLSWSPPDGDWD
+929 
-942 FYRILLFNGSFVL
+942 
-955 MNRTIERNLV
+955 
-965 EFCFTNWTL
+965 
-974 IPGRLYRAAVSVES
+974 
-988 GYLSSTA
+988 
-995 GCHGRLAPRSVQRLN
+995 
-1010 VHHSTETTLSAVWNH
+1010 
-1025 PLGEWDNYT
+1025 
-1034 ILLKDEDMTVDTQ
+1034 
-1047 TLAHDAQECN
+1047 
-1057 FNNLMPGHTYTIT
+1057 
-1070 VTTKSGDLNS
+1070 
-1080 SAHVTGRTI
+1080 
-1089 PAQVTKLRV
+1089 
-1098 SNQGSTD
+1098 
-1105 ALLVCWDVAAG
+1105 
-1116 EVDLYRV
+1116 
-1123 LLIHDSVVMKNESV
+1123 
-1137 PPNVTS
+1137 
-1143 YHFQGLRSGTLYRT
+1143 
-1157 AVTTVHRG
+1157 
-1165 DLSRQTVADGRT
+1165 
-1177 APGWVAHLK
+1177 
-1186 LEALNEK
+1186 
-1193 TLRLSWSPPD
+1193 
-1203 GDWDFYRILLFNGS
+1203 
-1217 SVLMN
+1217 
-1222 RTIERNLVEFCF
+1222 
-1234 TNWTLIPG
+1234 
-1242 RLYRAAVSVESGY
+1242 
-1255 LSSTAGCHGRLAPR
+1255 
-1269 SVQRLNIHH
+1269 
-1278 STETTLS
+1278 
-1285 AVWNH
+1285 
-1290 PLGEWDNYT
+1290 
-1299 VLLKDE
+1299 
-1305 DTTVDTQTLA
+1305 
-1315 HDAQECNFNNL
+1315 
-1326 MPGHTYMITVT
+1326 
-1337 TNSGDLSSSAHV
+1337 
-1349 TGRTIPA
+1349 
-1356 QVTKLRVSNQGS
+1356 
-1368 TDALLVCWD
+1368 
-1377 VAAGEVDL
+1377 
-1385 YHVLLIHD
+1385 
-1393 SMVMKNESV
+1393 
-1402 PPNVTSYHFQGLRS
+1402 
-1416 GTLYRTVVTT
+1416 
-1426 VHRGDLSR
+1426 
-1434 QAVVDGRTAPGWAA
+1434 GRTAPGWAA

-1488 TIERNLVEF
+1488 TVERNLVEF
-1497 CFTNWTL
+1497 SFTNWTL

-1532 PRSVQRLNVHHS
+1532 PRSVQRLNVRHS
-1544 TETTLSAV
+1544 TETSLSAV
-1552 WNHPLGEWDNY
+1552 WSRPVGEWDNY
-1563 TILLK
+1563 TVLLK

-1575 TQTLAHDAQ
+1575 TWALVHDVQ

-1606 DLSSSAHVTG
+1606 EVRSSSALVTG
-1616 RTIPAQVTKLRV
+1616 RTIPAQVTQLRV

-1639 RWDVAAGEVDL
+1639 LWDGAAGAVDL

-1673 YHFLGLRSGALYR
+1673 YHFQGLRSGALYR

-1699 QTVADGRTVPATV
+1699 QTVADGRTVPAAV

-1735 DVDSYSVTLR
+1735 DVGSYSVTLR
-1745 DQERTIHTL
+1745 DQERTLHTL

-1771 RLYNISISTC
+1771 RLYNISISTR
-1781 SGEYENYTVV
+1781 SGEYENHTVV

-1811 DHLKVYWWHAAG
+1811 NHLKVYWRHAAG

-1830 SIKHNNI
+1830 SIKHNNM
-1837 FYQNKTVPKTQNEC
+1837 FHQNKTVPKSQNEC

-1862 TVIVSTWSGKYES
+1862 TVIVSTWSGRYES
-1875 SVSTHGRTLPA
+1875 SVSTYGRTLPA
-1886 GVWNLTLAD
+1886 GVQNLTLAD

-1934 STNRYMLSSLT
+1934 STNRYLLSSLT

-2003 YAVSLSQM
+2003 YAVSLSLTGG
-2011 SSQAEEK
+2011 QAEEK
-2018 SVPKHVNEIIF
+2018 SVPKHVNEISF

-2048 LINNSTATGRT
+2048 LINNSTAKGRT

-2068 VENQH
+2068 VENQR
-2073 STSCLLVSW
+2073 STSSLLVSW
-2082 QAGQGVYDSYRL
+2082 QAGRGVYDSYRL

-2109 TAEASQHD
+2109 TAEASQHN

-2130 MQTISGG
+2130 IQTISGG
-2137 ISSEDVMTEGRTS
+2137 ISSKDVITEGRTS

-2159 ISNTTT
+2159 LSNTTT
-2165 SLSFNWDLPDGE
+2165 SLSFRWDLPDGK
-2177 FDGFDVFLYA
+2177 FDGFDVFLYT
-2187 RDKSL
+2187 RDESL

-2250 TSSESLWLSWEQDRG
+2250 RSYESLWLSWKQAG
-2265 EVSSYTLLIYNPD
+2265 AEVSSYTLLIYNPD

-2311 HSGDLTNMANTT
+2311 HSGDLTNRATTT

-2376 SPRSGNRI
+2376 SPTSGNRI

-2398 RTVSGAGTNNPTYSS
+2398 RTVSGAGTNNTTYSFP
-2413 QVHRSIRTKPERVQS
+2413 VYRKPERVQS
-2428 LHCRPQNSTAISCF
+2428 LHCRPQNSTAICCS

-2470 TVKENTVYLIKDLEP
+2470 TVKESTVYLIKDLEP

-2514 RPPLPSI
+2514 RPPLPSSCV
-2521 RIDENTVQVTKST
+2521 DENTVQVTKST

-2545 DINGAVKHFTII
+2545 DINGAVKFFTII
-2557 ITESADSENQQ
+2557 VTESDDSEHQQ
-2568 PYQHHPL
+2568 PYQLHPL

-2583 NSSVKAYQTSYF
+2583 NSSVKAYQTSF
-2595 LSHCD
+2595 FPSHCD

-2610 IHLGSGM
+2610 ICLGSGM
-2617 ERLGGRCDQ
+2617 ESLGGRCDQ
-2626 KTSTDASQHQA
+2626 KPSTDASQRQA

-2654 RAFTKLF
+2654 RAFTQLF
-2661 DEKHQEFLSPL
+2661 DENHEEFLSPL
-2672 YTDTYLSKPIMTDA
+2672 YTDTYLSKPFMTDA

-2714 CRRKVHKMSAQEPVV
+2714 CRQKVHKICTRLGHQTNHSVV
-2729 RMSLRRERQPSGTH
+2729 FSKY
-2743 VIVRGNRRV
+2743 
-2752 SSPISITNFE
+2752 SPISITHFE

-2788 NQLQD
+2788 NQPQD

-2822 DDDSCSDYINASYIP
+2822 DDDSCSDYINASYVP

-2888 WPFDQESLY
+2888 WPFDQEPLY

-3000 DAVDIYSVVF
+3000 DTVDIYSAVF

-3055 NVHPDYHRDV
+3055 NVHPDYHRG
-3065 VYSKR
+3065 